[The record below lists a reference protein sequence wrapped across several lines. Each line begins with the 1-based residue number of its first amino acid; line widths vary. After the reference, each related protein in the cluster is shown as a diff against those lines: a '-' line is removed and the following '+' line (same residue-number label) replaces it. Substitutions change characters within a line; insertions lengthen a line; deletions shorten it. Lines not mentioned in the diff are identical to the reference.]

1 MSSSSSA
8 PSSVPPSVA
17 VPPTAVTANS
27 GGARSGPTGPSS
39 SDSGGAAT
47 TAPATATPL
56 PAASAVAVAVGSSK
70 GKASTGGGA
79 AGSARAVAGRAGTN
93 RVSNSC
99 ILRIQQ
105 EITQLIQ
112 EPVPFI
118 YVEPDEEDITHIQA
132 LIIGPLETPYAVR
145 SYTRLGVWGGA
156 GMGDGMG
163 RGGVSGDER

>member
-8 PSSVPPSVA
+8 PSSVQPSVA
-17 VPPTAVTANS
+17 VPPTAVTATS

-39 SDSGGAAT
+39 SGSGGGAAAA
-47 TAPATATPL
+47 APAAATPP
-56 PAASAVAVAVGSSK
+56 PAATAVAVAVGSSK
-70 GKASTGGGA
+70 GKTSTGGGA

-145 SYTRLGVWGGA
+145 FYT
-156 GMGDGMG
+156 
-163 RGGVSGDER
+163 

>member
-1 MSSSSSA
+1 M
-8 PSSVPPSVA
+8 
-17 VPPTAVTANS
+17 
-27 GGARSGPTGPSS
+27 
-39 SDSGGAAT
+39 
-47 TAPATATPL
+47 
-56 PAASAVAVAVGSSK
+56 AVGSSK
-70 GKASTGGGA
+70 GKTSTGGGA

-145 SYTRLGVWGGA
+145 FYAQAGVGG
-156 GMGDGMG
+156 GGLVE
-163 RGGVSGDER
+163 GGVVGGRVSREASPRAERRGVG